1 MSEIF
6 TLSFTEGNL
15 SLVGTLKESVSQIP
29 PMRIREWRET
39 QEKRGETQEKTEN
52 RNVILLLRMR
62 KKDYSNIGAKR
73 KSV

>member
-1 MSEIF
+1 
-6 TLSFTEGNL
+6 
-15 SLVGTLKESVSQIP
+15 
-29 PMRIREWRET
+29 MRIREWRET

-62 KKDYSNIGAKR
+62 KKDYSNTGAKR